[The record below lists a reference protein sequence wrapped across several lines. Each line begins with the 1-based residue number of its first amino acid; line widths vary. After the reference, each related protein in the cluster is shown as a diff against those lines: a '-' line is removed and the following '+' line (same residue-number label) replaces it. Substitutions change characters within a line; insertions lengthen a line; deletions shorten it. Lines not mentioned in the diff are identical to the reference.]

1 MYSQHNRQGT
11 YREYSYHQ
19 SALCC
24 RHIPVSAF
32 EEGED
37 HGVADHNQYHALPGR
52 YGAQSTLFLRV
63 CSRDGGKAPL
73 FPVPGCDAARCECR
87 YQRHQDRRVE
97 GDRRGFA
104 GLRTD
109 LYAAAGNPERRGDRG
124 RRREDYNGESEK
136 DFDFK
141 QAGWVR

>member
-1 MYSQHNRQGT
+1 MGL
-11 YREYSYHQ
+11 
-19 SALCC
+19 LC
-24 RHIPVSAF
+24 A
-32 EEGED
+32 
-37 HGVADHNQYHALPGR
+37 VAVF
-52 YGAQSTLFLRV
+52 LFLRSRSARTARSRKTTSV
-63 CSRDGGKAPL
+63 SPYQAVSVRSRLCSCAAVFETDGKRFLTKEAPL
-73 FPVPGCDAARCECR
+73 LPLAGCDAARCECR
-87 YQRHQDRRVE
+87 YQRHEDRRVE

-109 LYAAAGNPERRGDRG
+109 LYAAAGNPERRGNRG